1 MIRLLAFVFS
11 ATLFAFVLAQE
22 ASALRGRGIH
32 VGGGGIGAYRGG
44 LRTRN
49 FSGYRAAAWGGR
61 PWRGARRW
69 YGYGAGVAALAG
81 AYAYY
86 NDPYYDDAYYS
97 SSYYSPAYGYAS
109 PYAGTYGYASP
120 YAATYGY
127 ASPYA
132 RTYGYS
138 SPYATTY
145 GYSSGTYGYSSAA
158 AVETDAGGPGSCG
171 TYRYWKDR

>member
-97 SSYYSPAYGYAS
+97 SSYYSPAYGYTS

-132 RTYGYS
+132 
-138 SPYATTY
+138 TTY

-158 AVETDAGGPGSCG
+158 AVEADAGGPGSCG
-171 TYRYWKDR
+171 TYRYWKDGRCVDARGK